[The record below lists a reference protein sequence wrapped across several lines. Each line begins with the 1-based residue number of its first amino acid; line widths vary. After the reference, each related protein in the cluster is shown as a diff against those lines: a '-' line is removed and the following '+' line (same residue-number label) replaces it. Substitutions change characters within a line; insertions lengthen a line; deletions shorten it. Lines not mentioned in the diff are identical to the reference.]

1 MPRFSR
7 ARGTAMKQD
16 ERAPFVRALQRA
28 RVSAYA
34 PGEFVEQESFMR
46 AAEIRALA
54 EQAGI
59 APGVSVLDLCCGVA
73 GPGRFITREL
83 GCTYLGVD
91 SSSSAIDIARESAG
105 DLPCRFEVARIPPIP
120 PGPFDVVLLFETML
134 AFPDKETLLRG
145 DIPGAHGPAGGSPSP
160 WRRACPLTEAERE
173 SMPDADT
180 VWLTP
185 LQEMLTCLERV
196 GLRVRWQEDCSQ
208 SHRAVADSLIE
219 RVRRRCH
226 GHCRADRA
234 QGTGGAAG
242 RPPALE
248 RLAARGHGSARSRS
262 LRRRR
267 RRQAEHYVSIPGK
280 RRGGLWMRATVMY
293 GAGDVR
299 VEDVPDAQLVEPGDA
314 LVRVTRAAICGSD
327 LWPYKSMEADGAG
340 RRMGHEFIGVVE
352 AVGTE
357 VTSLQAGDLVASP
370 FLWSDGT
377 CVLCREGMHP
387 SCLHGGRYGD
397 DGVDGGQGEAV
408 RVPQAD
414 GTLVRLPVAP
424 DDALMPSLLTLTD
437 VMATGHHAALSARV
451 GPGRSV
457 AVVGDGAVGL
467 CGVIAARRLGA
478 EQIIVL
484 GHHEDRIA
492 LARDFGATDVVSERG
507 DEAVQRVRELTDGL
521 GAHSVL
527 ECVGHEEST
536 ITALHSARPGGAVGR
551 VGVPQEAS
559 ISEGESTFFDNVT
572 ISGGPAPARAYME
585 ELLPDVLEG
594 RIEPGRVFD
603 RVGSLKDV
611 PDGYRAMNDREAIKV
626 MLEL

>member
-1 MPRFSR
+1 
-7 ARGTAMKQD
+7 
-16 ERAPFVRALQRA
+16 
-28 RVSAYA
+28 
-34 PGEFVEQESFMR
+34 
-46 AAEIRALA
+46 
-54 EQAGI
+54 
-59 APGVSVLDLCCGVA
+59 
-73 GPGRFITREL
+73 
-83 GCTYLGVD
+83 
-91 SSSSAIDIARESAG
+91 
-105 DLPCRFEVARIPPIP
+105 
-120 PGPFDVVLLFETML
+120 
-134 AFPDKETLLRG
+134 
-145 DIPGAHGPAGGSPSP
+145 
-160 WRRACPLTEAERE
+160 
-173 SMPDADT
+173 
-180 VWLTP
+180 
-185 LQEMLTCLERV
+185 
-196 GLRVRWQEDCSQ
+196 
-208 SHRAVADSLIE
+208 
-219 RVRRRCH
+219 
-226 GHCRADRA
+226 
-234 QGTGGAAG
+234 
-242 RPPALE
+242 
-248 RLAARGHGSARSRS
+248 
-262 LRRRR
+262 
-267 RRQAEHYVSIPGK
+267 
-280 RRGGLWMRATVMY
+280 MRATVMY

-340 RRMGHEFIGVVE
+340 WRMGHELIGVVE